1 MKQNRVNSIDP
12 VMSTRENVLIE
23 HTTPSDW
30 TGVLRITKSQ
40 LQTYILCP
48 RKYYF
53 QYVVGETPEFTPLN
67 LVIGKA
73 MHETVASFYRSML
86 VGGSKPSL
94 DWLLTD
100 WKMVWA
106 MAQQDKT
113 IQWETHTPES
123 VYRQGQ
129 GMLTAFHENAAPR
142 NIDAV
147 EYPFAVPLH
156 DPDTGLPTDFT
167 LVGVIDL
174 IESDEDGVRI
184 VSELKT
190 AGARMSDSKAES
202 LLDGLIYAYALDQLG
217 IRTTETET
225 LVRID
230 VMVKTKTPGF
240 QQVYVN
246 KEAGDY
252 RKLTRW
258 IQQILGAIEAGSF
271 FPVYGWACKGCQFK
285 TACDAGMAL

>member
-1 MKQNRVNSIDP
+1 MMKELTSP
-12 VMSTRENVLIE
+12 G
-23 HTTPSDW
+23 DW
-30 TGVLRITKSQ
+30 SGVLRITKSQ
-40 LQTYILCP
+40 LQTYLMCP

-53 QYVVGETPEFTPLN
+53 QYVVGETPDFTPLN
-67 LVIGKA
+67 LVFGKA
-73 MHETVASFYRSML
+73 MHETVASFYRHIL
-86 VGGSKPSL
+86 VGNPKPPL

-106 MAQQDKT
+106 VERLDPT
-113 IQWETHTPES
+113 IQWDGKHTADSMDEL
-123 VYRQGQ
+123 GK
-129 GMLTAFHENAAPR
+129 GMLTAFHADANPR
-142 NIDAV
+142 QVDAV
-147 EYPFAVPLH
+147 EYPFSVPLR
-156 DPDTGLPTDFT
+156 DPDSGELSDFQ

-174 IESDEDGVRI
+174 IESDDEGTKI
-184 VSELKT
+184 VAELKT
-190 AGARMSDSKAES
+190 AAARMSDSKAES

-217 IRTTETET
+217 YRTTENET

-258 IQQILGAIEAGSF
+258 IKQILDAIEAGSF
-271 FPVYGWACKGCQFK
+271 FPVYGWGCKGCQFK
-285 TACDAGMAL
+285 TACDQGMAS